1 MLLTKTR
8 DAAAAARPRLRRL
21 VGAKL
26 PTMDRRAFLK
36 RSGLVAGAGA
46 FASQLP
52 FNLIGKAEAAAEGS
66 GASKIDSKR
75 TVCTHCSVGLR
86 GRRDRREWRVGASG
100 AGVRFAAQSRRAL
113 RQGRVGARARHARA
127 LASAEDADEAGRRQV
142 AADDLGPGHQ
152 RGRRPA
158 ARAAKRT
165 RDPTRCSGSA
175 APSTTTSR
183 RT

>member
-8 DAAAAARPRLRRL
+8 EAAGAARPRLRRL
-21 VGAKL
+21 AGKL

-52 FNLIGKAEAAAEGS
+52 FNLIGKADAAAEGT
-66 GASKIDSKR
+66 GGNLVTKR
-75 TVCTHCSVGLR
+75 TVCTHCSVGCSVDAIVDER
-86 GRRDRREWRVGASG
+86 RVGPPG
-100 AGVRFAAQSRRAL
+100 AGVRFAAQPRRAL

-127 LASAEDADEAGRRQV
+127 LAPAQDADEAGRRQV
-142 AADDLGPGHQ
+142 AADHL
-152 RGRRPA
+152 GRRRSTRSA
-158 ARAAKRT
+158 TGCWRSARKSG
-165 RDPTRCSGSA
+165 PTRCSGSA
-175 APSTTTSR
+175 APSTATSR